1 MYIVKSANL
10 FFYLWEDG
18 RDVHTVVSFV
28 EVFFWNINL
37 FVIVLAVLRKNYRK
51 LFECLPEDYAS
62 TLNKMGKIGKVP
74 ADSLKCLARLPSIK
88 AINEC
93 IMSQLLYVIMKHD
106 ADALQLCDTMK
117 ELVGDS
123 TPALQFIETL
133 RQGSVL
139 YDGCYYI
146 LYFNLWV
153 CIYMDMLLTC
163 SLIALSHIFDVDITH
178 KPQPLLFVHFCWF
191 IHVQQRAFD
200 NIIRLHTHHIRMNI
214 QVNMITLLL
223 STLQ

>member
-1 MYIVKSANL
+1 
-10 FFYLWEDG
+10 
-18 RDVHTVVSFV
+18 
-28 EVFFWNINL
+28 
-37 FVIVLAVLRKNYRK
+37 
-51 LFECLPEDYAS
+51 
-62 TLNKMGKIGKVP
+62 MGKIGKVP

-146 LYFNLWV
+146 LYFNL
-153 CIYMDMLLTC
+153 
-163 SLIALSHIFDVDITH
+163 
-178 KPQPLLFVHFCWF
+178 
-191 IHVQQRAFD
+191 
-200 NIIRLHTHHIRMNI
+200 
-214 QVNMITLLL
+214 
-223 STLQ
+223 